1 MRRRPRPRRGLH
13 GRPAPVAASP
23 PPPFPSITTL
33 RAAGTVGPTDRK
45 AATHAC
51 PPSALRHP
59 PPAARRM
66 QQAGERPPAE
76 PRQRPDK
83 PPPTSAGYDGRTGPK
98 TAQKRAAMARMRSP
112 RNGTGPAAIAAQIGR
127 KMSYIIPIENYITSP
142 SPYVRRDRR
151 WSWLL
156 PLLHP
161 CPHRSGAIRSQ
172 TVTVP
177 AD

>member
-1 MRRRPRPRRGLH
+1 MRRRSRPRRGLH

-23 PPPFPSITTL
+23 LLLS
-33 RAAGTVGPTDRK
+33 
-45 AATHAC
+45 
-51 PPSALRHP
+51 PPSQHFGRPERLDRQTERQRHTPAHPLRCTI
-59 PPAARRM
+59 RL
-66 QQAGERPPAE
+66 RPPDVCCKRANG
-76 PRQRPDK
+76 PRQSLGNGH
-83 PPPTSAGYDGRTGPK
+83 TSRLNKRRLRQKNRPK

>member
-13 GRPAPVAASP
+13 GRPAPVAA
-23 PPPFPSITTL
+23 FPSSFPLHHNTSGGRNGWTGRQKGSNTRLPTL
-33 RAAGTVGPTDRK
+33 CAA
-45 AATHAC
+45 
-51 PPSALRHP
+51 PSASGRP
-59 PPAARRM
+59 TYAAS
-66 QQAGERPPAE
+66 
-76 PRQRPDK
+76 RQMAPGR
-83 PPPTSAGYDGRTGPK
+83 TSATARQAASTSADYDGRAGTK
-98 TAQKRAAMARMRSP
+98 TAQKRAAMARMHSP

-156 PLLHP
+156 PSLHP

-172 TVTVP
+172 SVTVP